1 VSTVHA
7 RGKRRSEGRPEH
19 EELVA
24 AHSAPATVTTG
35 RNVADHVL
43 GLQRDYGN
51 TAVTTAIQRKGGK
64 GGKGS
69 KAKPKEVSY
78 FPDYDP
84 TLTGTPGEMRQAGL
98 GMIGSDE
105 EGRIRRGI
113 HFYEQAY
120 LRTDGKEYR
129 SDGNVIYN
137 GYKKVGDGDRASWWL
152 KVAQGIIN
160 PFAAEDQTGKGH

>member
-1 VSTVHA
+1 M
-7 RGKRRSEGRPEH
+7 GKRRIERRPEH
-19 EELVA
+19 DELVG
-24 AHSAPATVTTG
+24 AHAAPATVAPG

-51 TAVTTAIQRKGGK
+51 TAVTTAIQRRGAGG
-64 GGKGS
+64 G

-78 FPDYDP
+78 FPEYDP

-98 GMIGSDE
+98 GMVSSDDE
-105 EGRIRRGI
+105 ARIRRGI

-120 LRTDGKEYR
+120 LRTDGKEHR

-137 GYKKVGDGDRASWWL
+137 GYKKLGEMERAAWWL
-152 KVAQGIIN
+152 KVAQGLIN
-160 PFAAEDQTGKGH
+160 PFAAEDQTGKEH